1 MNPENP
7 PRSKPGN
14 ELLSKL
20 KLLATATA
28 LFFTAEAHG
37 QNFNLEKVNKKENIE
52 NIIGSERVA
61 EIFAGVPDTM
71 ISSNRRINKF
81 EIDGPRNKKY
91 KVSINFEEK
100 TIRVSDSQFNV
111 LLDEKGNLLSGTVVE
126 TDDSTESTVYP
137 KNRHSFEGISQSIK
151 KDDITSG
158 VEIGS
163 DKIKSAYIPA
173 FSDFVDDVITAF
185 NAYLEKQQ

>member
-7 PRSKPGN
+7 PRSKPRN

-28 LFFTAEAHG
+28 LFFTTEAHG
-37 QNFNLEKVNKKENIE
+37 QNLDLEKVSKKENIE
-52 NIIGSERVA
+52 NIINADRVV
-61 EIFAGVPDTM
+61 EIFSVVPDTM
-71 ISSNRRINKF
+71 VSSNRRISKF

-100 TIRVSDSQFNV
+100 TIRVSDDQFNV
-111 LLDEKGNLLSGTVVE
+111 LVDEKGNLLSGTVVE

-137 KNRHSFEGISQSIK
+137 KNRHSFEGTSQSIK
-151 KDDITSG
+151 KDDMTSG
-158 VEIGS
+158 IEIGS
-163 DKIKSAYIPA
+163 DKIKNAYIPA
-173 FSDFVDDVITAF
+173 FSDFVDDAITAF
-185 NAYLEKQQ
+185 NVYLEKQQ